1 MRILHT
7 IGRTASATPENQL
20 WGEIVTTGL
29 WQRGQDAHVV
39 VSAPTGAA
47 ILEAARSAGLGTA
60 PVEASF
66 IGREESVLRAAVR
79 RHGIEVIHAHDDDAG
94 RLAMTCVDM
103 CPVVR
108 TLDADEVARL
118 AEAPETALP
127 FDHVIVG
134 AAAVRDRLVK
144 AALIEREHVTVANGR
159 GDARLERMLEAYE
172 RAIVRSLTG
181 RLIPARFVGGP
192 PSLRR
197 LSALAAE

>member
-7 IGRTASATPENQL
+7 IGRTASAALES
-20 WGEIVTTGL
+20 EIVATAC
-29 WQRGQDAHVV
+29 WQRGQDAQVV
-39 VSAPTGAA
+39 VSAPRQAS
-47 ILEAARSAGLGTA
+47 ILEAARAADLGVE

-66 IGREESVLRAAVR
+66 SGREESVLRAAIR
-79 RHGIEVIHAHDDDAG
+79 RRGIEVIHAHDAAAG
-94 RLAMTCVDM
+94 HQALSCADL

-118 AEAPETALP
+118 AEGPPLP
-127 FDHVIVG
+127 FDHVIV
-134 AAAVRDRLVK
+134 ATAAVRDRLVK
-144 AALIEREHVTVANGR
+144 ASLIEREHITIANGR

-197 LSALAAE
+197 LAALAAE

>member
-7 IGRTASATPENQL
+7 IGRTASVPGSDLE
-20 WGEIVTTGL
+20 GEIVATAL

-39 VSAPTGAA
+39 IAAPRQAPILAA
-47 ILEAARSAGLGTA
+47 AQAAELGTA

-66 IGREESVLRAAVR
+66 IGRAEAVLRAAVR
-79 RHGIEVIHAHDDDAG
+79 RHGIEVIHAHDDAAG
-94 RLAMTCVDM
+94 RLALTCVDM

-108 TLDADEVARL
+108 TLDADEAARF
-118 AEAPETALP
+118 AEASENPLP
-127 FDHVIVG
+127 FDHVIV
-134 AAAVRDRLVK
+134 AASAVRDRLVK
-144 AALIEREHVTVANGR
+144 AALIEREHVTIANGR
-159 GDARLERMLEAYE
+159 GDARLERMLDAYE

-197 LSALAAE
+197 LAALAAE

>member
-7 IGRTASATPENQL
+7 IGRPMSDEL
-20 WGEIVTTGL
+20 EREIVAIGL
-29 WQRGQDAHVV
+29 WQRDQDAQVV
-39 VSAPTGAA
+39 VSAPRQAA
-47 ILEAARSAGLGTA
+47 ILDAARAAGLGIA

-66 IGREESVLRAAVR
+66 IGRQETALRAAVR
-79 RHGIEVIHAHDDDAG
+79 RHGIEVIHAHDDEAG
-94 RLAMTCVDM
+94 RLALTCVDM

-108 TLDADEVARL
+108 TLDADETTRL
-118 AEAPETALP
+118 AGSPDHPLP
-127 FDHVIVG
+127 FDHVIV
-134 AAAVRDRLVK
+134 AAAALRDRLVK
-144 AALIEREHVTVANGR
+144 LGLTEREHVTIANGR

-197 LSALAAE
+197 LAALAAE